1 MVLLL
6 RPCLGLTGVILALLV
21 TSSSPGQDSAPRPS
35 SDSISVRIEPSILT
49 SIRDRWKLGE
59 LQPTSVRPRLI
70 VFFCEQDGP
79 LGDRDPIEAP
89 FYRRPQPIRSV
100 PVDLRR
106 LVAGAGETVIEL
118 GDDVQSVACVPDRIS
133 DLHGGFRLRAVLDLG
148 TDRGHDTPGNPISS
162 IIEVEYRRDRD
173 DAAEIVI
180 NDVIDAEDPPG
191 IENLVWVEI
200 PSPMLSAALGRSV
213 VHRAGVAL
221 PPAYFDP
228 GADRRFWPVIYVIP
242 GFGGDETDAM
252 RWAGLLSDPAMSESL
267 PQAIF
272 IVLDPNDPLGHHG
285 FVDGENVGP
294 RGTALVEEF
303 IPWLDRRFRTVSRPS
318 ARMLHGHSSGGWSSL
333 WLQLEHPEIFGSC
346 FSSAPD
352 PVDFSAFGTV
362 DLNRDENLFVDA
374 EGNSRASM
382 RTPLSADLDRVLMT
396 IEEEAAMERA
406 IAPGGTSGEQW
417 SAWNAMFSGFDA
429 STGRPTKGIDLQSG
443 RIDRGIIDRQWSR
456 YDILARL
463 QREPEIVAP
472 ILVERVRL
480 ICGDRDCY
488 YLDRA
493 VMNLARAL
501 ESACEDLDL
510 AHGPG
515 TIDVI
520 PGATHDSIVGHAI
533 RRWLPEMRSIAAEAP
548 LR

>member
-1 MVLLL
+1 MALLL
-6 RPCLGLTGVILALLV
+6 RPCFGLTGVILALLIA
-21 TSSSPGQDSAPRPS
+21 SSSPGQDSAPIPS
-35 SDSISVRIEPSILT
+35 SDSISVRIEPSVLA
-49 SIRDRWKLGE
+49 SIRERWKLGE
-59 LQPTSVRPRLI
+59 LQPTSVKPRLI
-70 VFFCEQDGP
+70 VFFCEQEGP
-79 LGDRDPIEAP
+79 LGDQDPIEAP

-100 PVDLRR
+100 SIDLRR

-118 GDDVQSVACVPDRIS
+118 GDEVEDVARVPDRIA

-148 TDRGHDTPGNPISS
+148 TGRSHATPGNPISS

-173 DAAEIVI
+173 DVAEIVI
-180 NDVIDAEDPPG
+180 DDLIDVEDPPR

-228 GADRRFWPVIYVIP
+228 NADRRFWPVIYVIP
-242 GFGGDETDAM
+242 GFGGDETDAE
-252 RWAGLLSDPAMSESL
+252 RWARLLSDPAMSESL

-272 IVLDPNDPLGHHG
+272 IVLDPDDPLGHHG

-333 WLQLEHPEIFGSC
+333 WLQLEHPEVFGSC

-362 DLNRDENLFVDA
+362 DLNRDENLFVDS
-374 EGNSRASM
+374 EGNPRASM
-382 RTPLSADLDRVLMT
+382 RTPLSPDLDRVLMT
-396 IEEEAAMERA
+396 IEEEAAMEQA
-406 IAPGGTSGEQW
+406 IAPDGTSGEQW
-417 SAWNAMFSGFDA
+417 SAWNAMFGGLDE
-429 STGRPTKGIDLQSG
+429 STGLPTKGIDLQSG

-463 QREPEIVAP
+463 RQEPEVVAP

-493 VMNLARAL
+493 VMNLARDL
-501 ESACEDLDL
+501 ESACADLGL
-510 AHGPG
+510 ASGPG
-515 TIDVI
+515 IIEVI
-520 PGATHDSIVGHAI
+520 PGATHDSIIGHAM